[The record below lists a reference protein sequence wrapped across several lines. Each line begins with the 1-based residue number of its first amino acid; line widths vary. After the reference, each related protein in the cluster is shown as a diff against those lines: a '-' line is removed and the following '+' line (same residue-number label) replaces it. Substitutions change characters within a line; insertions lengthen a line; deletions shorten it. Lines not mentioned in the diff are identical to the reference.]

1 MQDGWNSHKI
11 LQGCGVKTATRSL
24 THSWTQTT
32 LVCQSA
38 RPRRAHNLE
47 FCYFSF
53 RPLQLSRT
61 ICSTQFLF
69 FLCEMVSHFFYVTVR
84 KYNQP
89 ALALR
94 KTTSQPVLWEGVLSD
109 WSTKYKGIFKLP
121 ARQNLLRLMLQ
132 KQRNNLTNHCV
143 RLCLLWVSFFLPQN
157 QEPAEPDTPQFKCDR
172 VQQHNWLNA
181 VFAHIILI

>member
-1 MQDGWNSHKI
+1 MVGI
-11 LQGCGVKTATRSL
+11 ATRFCKVVELRQLQEASL
-24 THSWTQTT
+24 TAEHRQPLSVSHPDHGEPTT
-32 LVCQSA
+32 S
-38 RPRRAHNLE
+38 E

-61 ICSTQFLF
+61 ICSTPFLF
-69 FLCEMVSHFFYVTVR
+69 FLFEMVSHFFYVTVR

-94 KTTSQPVLWEGVLSD
+94 KTTSWPVLWEGILSD

-143 RLCLLWVSFFLPQN
+143 RLCLLRVFFFFPQN
-157 QEPAEPDTPQFKCDR
+157 QKPAEFGQGHAT
-172 VQQHNWLNA
+172 
-181 VFAHIILI
+181 I